1 MASDMDSGKPPS
13 GVAINQACPTQCH
26 CHRSGSLHATKVA
39 LELIVVYTQLH
50 KHKLGSQNINCHETS
65 LCVVDLWVCGSTFLN
80 RHIT

>member
-39 LELIVVYTQLH
+39 LELIVVWINLI
-50 KHKLGSQNINCHETS
+50 LGSNG
-65 LCVVDLWVCGSTFLN
+65 VVRPHLGSSGNVQAYPSVYGVDRAPLG
-80 RHIT
+80 